1 MDTLKSTSILASIL
15 HKNPYHIISTQGQ
28 FPMSHAQNT
37 YDFEIAEDDP
47 HYEEIFNNSLE
58 MLWVYTYADKESL
71 ELDLME
77 ILNQMDLLRGYDD
90 QYYDYNVDELN
101 MVLYGATLVLEQEK
115 YRPLIMEKLQDY
127 QDYFV
132 YKFEEGELIEIL
144 DYYLDLLEEPE
155 TLYEDAEQ
163 NINFLKSFI
172 K

>member
-15 HKNPYHIISTQGQ
+15 AQNPYHIISTQGQ

-37 YDFEIAEDDP
+37 YDFKIAEDDP
-47 HYEEIFNNSLE
+47 HYEDMVNNLLE

-90 QYYDYNVDELN
+90 QYYDYNVDELD
-101 MVLYGATLVLEQEK
+101 MVLYGATLILEQEK
-115 YRPLIMEKLQDY
+115 YKPLILAQLQHY
-127 QDYFV
+127 QDCFD
-132 YKFEEGELIEIL
+132 EEEHAEII
-144 DYYLDLLEEPE
+144 DYYIDLLEEPE
-155 TLYEDAEQ
+155 TLYENAEQ
-163 NINFLKSFI
+163 TINLFKSFI